1 MENVLAGCEP
11 TNNPVPNIDPD
22 PALPLDGNDALVEN
36 EPEGD
41 TAREAPL
48 EETPDASFTEED
60 EGDAVDN
67 ELVPVVAVLEDPPS
81 SSSSTDCLQDDT
93 TSVSTDNTTTLR

>member
-1 MENVLAGCEP
+1 M
-11 TNNPVPNIDPD
+11 DPD
-22 PALPLDGNDALVEN
+22 PTLPLDGNDALVEN

-67 ELVPVVAVLEDPPS
+67 ELVPVDALLEDSPLLLSP
-81 SSSSTDCLQDDT
+81 LIIR
-93 TSVSTDNTTTLR
+93 LRAGHFCRG